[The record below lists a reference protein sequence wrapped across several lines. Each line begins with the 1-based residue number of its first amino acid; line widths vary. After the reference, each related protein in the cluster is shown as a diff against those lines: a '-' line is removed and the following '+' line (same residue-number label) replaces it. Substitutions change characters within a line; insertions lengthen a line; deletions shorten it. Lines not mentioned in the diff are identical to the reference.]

1 MMMINVVVA
10 VINVNDKKLYNFN
23 NFPWQISLQYYDR
36 LTKQLYH
43 ICDGAIVSHI
53 NVIVPAYCVD
63 LTL

>member
-1 MMMINVVVA
+1 MMMINVV
-10 VINVNDKKLYNFN
+10 VNDKKLYNFY
-23 NFPWQISLQYYDR
+23 FPWQISLQYYDR